1 MEPFMS
7 TKEDTKNKKDGGE
20 DGPGGS
26 KDTKKIEKAGGAAES
41 STETRKEGGGH
52 GGGGVLSNFF
62 FSGKEEIKP
71 NIKED
76 VKPTEANEP
85 GTSKSIVKDPRDEL
99 LLNVGKDES
108 QIVRTDEQN
117 QRPTCESISNN
128 PYGLYIKL
136 FQPTYFLDV
145 AYEFERVKRS
155 PASTS

>member
-26 KDTKKIEKAGGAAES
+26 KDTKKIEGGSGAAES

-76 VKPTEANEP
+76 VKPTELNEP
-85 GTSKSIVKDPRDEL
+85 GTSKSVAKVPRDEL
-99 LLNVGKDES
+99 QLNIAKDES

-117 QRPTCESISNN
+117 QRPTCESLSNN
-128 PYGLYIKL
+128 PYIPCINFLYH
-136 FQPTYFLDV
+136 TYFLDV
-145 AYEFERVKRS
+145 AYEFERIKRS

>member
-1 MEPFMS
+1 MS
-7 TKEDTKNKKDGGE
+7 SKENTKNKKDGGE

-26 KDTKKIEKAGGAAES
+26 KDTKKIEGGAGGAE

-76 VKPTEANEP
+76 VKPTELNEA
-85 GTSKSIVKDPRDEL
+85 GTSKSVAKVPRDEL
-99 LLNVGKDES
+99 QLNIAKDES

-117 QRPTCESISNN
+117 QRPTCESLSNN
-128 PYGLYIKL
+128 PYIPCINFLYH
-136 FQPTYFLDV
+136 TYFLDV
-145 AYEFERVKRS
+145 AYEFERIKRS